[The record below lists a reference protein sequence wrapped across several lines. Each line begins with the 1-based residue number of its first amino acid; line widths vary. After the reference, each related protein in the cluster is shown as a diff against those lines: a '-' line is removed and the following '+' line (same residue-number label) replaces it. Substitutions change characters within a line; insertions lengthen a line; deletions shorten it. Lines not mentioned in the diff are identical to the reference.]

1 MTYRGWEHVTE
12 ADLELLTKRNNT
24 MTKRAE
30 KDQRYVSIKKAV
42 RNLPCRLTGDELLIR
57 ADELSVVVQETN
69 GEEVRQAD
77 VKAQMKARL
86 TELDARKTRLA
97 ITIGRKEEY
106 RDVEVELVAD
116 IQAQTTTIYRQDT
129 GEAIETRP
137 MSEQEKQAALPL
149 ETSAA

>member
-1 MTYRGWEHVTE
+1 
-12 ADLELLTKRNNT
+12 

-30 KDQRYVSIKKAV
+30 KDQRFVSLRRVV
-42 RNLPCRLTGDELLIR
+42 RNLPCRLTGDELLTR
-57 ADELSVVVQETN
+57 ADELSVVVQETTA
-69 GEEVRQAD
+69 EEGRQTD

-116 IQAQTTTIYRQDT
+116 IQAQTTTVHRTDT
-129 GEAIETRP
+129 GEVVETRP

>member
-1 MTYRGWEHVTE
+1 
-12 ADLELLTKRNNT
+12 

-30 KDQRYVSIKKAV
+30 KDQRFVSLRRVV
-42 RNLPCRLTGDELLIR
+42 RNLPCRLTGDELLTR
-57 ADELSVVVQETN
+57 ADELSVVVQETTA
-69 GEEVRQAD
+69 EEGRQTD

-116 IQAQTTTIYRQDT
+116 IQAQTTSIYRTDT
-129 GEAIETRP
+129 GEVVETRP

-149 ETSAA
+149 ETTAA